1 MPCFCQ
7 YDDPV
12 LLAADVAKK
21 EATVRRVCEP
31 ILAKK
36 PPPPPKKEEAPAAAA
51 GAEAEAGGEEM
62 ETEAGPP
69 RPPADEG
76 EPMEA

>member
-1 MPCFCQ
+1 M
-7 YDDPV
+7 
-12 LLAADVAKK
+12 LLAADAAKK

-36 PPPPPKKEEAPAAAA
+36 APPLPKKEEPAAPAAAE
-51 GAEAEAGGEEM
+51 GGEAADAGGEEM

-69 RPPADEG
+69 RPPTDEG